1 MLPQP
6 IFQSNPNST
15 LRLIQEKTIERYH
28 QDMVYQQNI
37 NDAYLSLKMIEQ
49 NRAIPDY
56 RLNQISQKKSL
67 LFDAKVLTMPDV
79 LDITSVTD
87 GLDSVLGKLDQLAKN
102 SGASNTK
109 LAGAYQRIQQNI
121 PRLLNKLKKVHHIE
135 EENPVPTPRASQS
148 YLMMVYPAFLM
159 NKGIFFG
166 GRKKMT
172 AKKAALE
179 PSLLSQLIQ
188 NVMEQTGEAS
198 NLAYDFV
205 KDVIGGQKIISPT
218 QGSLLI
224 KEMDKGLL
232 TLKGEQLP
240 IEWQVALEQNT
251 DQAIDLLV
259 SGKTQEIGKLLDG
272 NMYDMTMK
280 DNLAVNRAMQM
291 GR

>member
-1 MLPQP
+1 
-6 IFQSNPNST
+6 
-15 LRLIQEKTIERYH
+15 
-28 QDMVYQQNI
+28 
-37 NDAYLSLKMIEQ
+37 
-49 NRAIPDY
+49 
-56 RLNQISQKKSL
+56 
-67 LFDAKVLTMPDV
+67 
-79 LDITSVTD
+79 
-87 GLDSVLGKLDQLAKN
+87 
-102 SGASNTK
+102 
-109 LAGAYQRIQQNI
+109 
-121 PRLLNKLKKVHHIE
+121 
-135 EENPVPTPRASQS
+135 
-148 YLMMVYPAFLM
+148 M
-159 NKGIFFG
+159 NKSSFFG
-166 GRKKMT
+166 GPKKMT

-232 TLKGEQLP
+232 ALKGEQLP

-280 DNLAVNRAMQM
+280 DNLAANRAMQM